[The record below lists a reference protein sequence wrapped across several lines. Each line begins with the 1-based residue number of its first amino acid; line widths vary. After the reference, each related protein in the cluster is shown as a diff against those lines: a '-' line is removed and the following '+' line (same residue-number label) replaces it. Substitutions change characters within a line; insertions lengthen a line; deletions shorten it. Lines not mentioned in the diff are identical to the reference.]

1 MLGGLQSGTTYY
13 LRSYNTVMEW
23 NKPGYCVLG
32 HSPAGIEW
40 IQSVTV
46 PSSAIDWGRR
56 VPWGDVAKY
65 QTVSISILSRRIPR
79 YRISP
84 SISRPTKHS
93 DGRPAMSLT
102 FCHISVNCLVWTQK
116 CQKYQ
121 IEFVCFPCFFVLVH
135 TFCLSETMYTHANLL
150 CKLSVLLASTCCN
163 YFRFHFSV
171 S

>member
-13 LRSYNTVMEW
+13 LRSCNTVMEW

-56 VPWGDVAKY
+56 VPWGDVARY
-65 QTVSISILSRRIPR
+65 QTVSILSRRIPR

-102 FCHISVNCLVWTQK
+102 FCHISVIGMNAKVSKVSNRFFLVFHVSL
-116 CQKYQ
+116 YLF
-121 IEFVCFPCFFVLVH
+121 IHFVCLKLCICMQICCVNCQFYLLVLVVT
-135 TFCLSETMYTHANLL
+135 TF
-150 CKLSVLLASTCCN
+150 VFI
-163 YFRFHFSV
+163 FRFLGRL
-171 S
+171 